1 MEEGAA
7 QSQASAPGARLA
19 AAREH
24 AGMTVLQAAER
35 LRLDVATL
43 EALEAGRFQ
52 TLGAAVFVRG
62 HLRHYAEL
70 LGLPVEEIDAAYAAS
85 SARLAPQPDLRH
97 TRTLPGTGP
106 AGGVSLPPRAALIGA
121 IVLVLAAWVW
131 WAMRVPSGGHRS
143 STPPPATSAPAP
155 SAPSAAPAL
164 AQPSTRPSELPPAA
178 AAASASAPNS
188 AVGAHSDASAG
199 KSASSKQAAAKEATS
214 KQASAKEASSK
225 DAVAKG
231 APVRLAVKFNQDSWL
246 EVYDSHSVT
255 LYRDVGEAGSERHIS
270 GPGPLH
276 VLIGNPDGV
285 SLELDGH
292 PVALQSAAESGRP
305 QRFLLDSSGH
315 MSDVPATPP

>member
-7 QSQASAPGARLA
+7 QSQASGPGARLA

-43 EALEAGRFQ
+43 EALEAGRFH

-85 SARLAPQPDLRH
+85 SARLASQPDLRH
-97 TRTLPGTGP
+97 TRTLPGT
-106 AGGVSLPPRAALIGA
+106 ATAAGVSLPPRAALIGA

-131 WAMRVPSGGHRS
+131 WAIRVPSAAHRPS
-143 STPPPATSAPAP
+143 APPAASVSAPPAPTVAVPQAAPAP
-155 SAPSAAPAL
+155 AAPSVLPPSAAPA
-164 AQPSTRPSELPPAA
+164 
-178 AAASASAPNS
+178 
-188 AVGAHSDASAG
+188 AHSDAVTG
-199 KSASSKQAAAKEATS
+199 KSAANKEAAAK
-214 KQASAKEASSK
+214 SA
-225 DAVAKG
+225 
-231 APVRLAVKFNQDSWL
+231 PLRLAVKFNEDSWL
-246 EVYDSHSVT
+246 EVYDAHSVT
-255 LYRDVGEAGSERHIS
+255 LYREVGEAGSEHHVS

-276 VLIGNPDGV
+276 VLVGNPDGV

-292 PVALQSAAESGRP
+292 PVALKSAAESGKP

-315 MSDVPATPP
+315 MSDVPPSAPP